1 MVEVALSLLPFKE
14 VSILTWEELYEDFKN
29 RLMSNKTD
37 NTIKSYLSSIESF
50 GFRDKPDL
58 ESIITA
64 TNRFKEAGLTNK
76 TIVDKYSALRYML
89 KNYFFEFDGT
99 EILRMKDYMS
109 ELKVD
114 SREVP
119 VATPEQVKVLLE
131 AGDTRESAIIALLYY
146 TGLRVGEVAMLN
158 IGDIKCDEEGNWL
171 VVPNDPKTRRTT
183 KGKEGRTLYIH
194 PTLWAYLS
202 KYLDYRASY
211 LMKFLIKDPEAL
223 ILGVREKNGTGQR
236 MHVNSLSR
244 IVKRLCVDVG
254 YTDLSCHSFRH
265 CIATE
270 LNQKGVSLVA
280 IKELLGHK
288 DLSTTQKYIKASRYD
303 VKNALESIEE

>member
-1 MVEVALSLLPFKE
+1 M
-14 VSILTWEELYEDFKN
+14 TWEELLKEFED
-29 RLMSNKTD
+29 RLQSNKTD
-37 NTIKSYLSSIESF
+37 NTIKAYLSSMRSF
-50 GFRDKPDL
+50 GFKDKPNL
-58 ESIITA
+58 NSIIEA

-76 TIVDKYSALRYML
+76 TIADKYSAIRYLL
-89 KNYFFEFDGT
+89 KNYSFEFESS

-109 ELKVD
+109 ETKVD
-114 SREVP
+114 SREIP

-131 AGDTRESAIIALLYY
+131 AGSIRESAIIALLYY

-158 IGDIKCDEEGNWL
+158 INDIKCDEEGNWL
-171 VVPNDPKTRRTT
+171 VIPNDPKAHRTT
-183 KGKEGRTLYIH
+183 KGKAGRTLFIH
-194 PTLWAYLS
+194 PTLWYYLS
-202 KYLDYRASY
+202 RYLNYRANY
-211 LMKFLIKDPEAL
+211 LMNFLIKDPEAL

-254 YTDLSCHSFRH
+254 YDDLSCHSFRH

-288 DLSTTQKYIKASRYD
+288 DLSTTQKYIKATKYD
-303 VKNALESIEE
+303 IKNALESIEE